1 MPKKTLR
8 EDKKFIYMPLLP
20 LRGLVV
26 FPNMILHLDASRA
39 ISVKAIE
46 EAMVTDQNIFLVSQ
60 IAANVEKPGFD
71 DFYKVG
77 TIAKVKQLLKLPN
90 NTIRVL
96 VEGLQTARLN
106 SFVATEPYFRCELE
120 WIETEKPKRVT
131 KNYEALV
138 RRVLEL
144 FEDYFALNNHIAPD
158 TLLSITAM
166 NQDMEQLSY
175 VICANLNVPNEVKQQ
190 LLETKTVKERLERLI
205 KILIREIEITNIERQ
220 IQKKVKENI
229 DQNQKEYFLREQL
242 KVIQSELGDREDIA
256 SEVDEYR
263 EKLKNIQVSEEN
275 GQKIEKEIGRLY
287 KMPSGSHEAT
297 VVRTYLDTVFELPW
311 NDFTKETIDLK
322 KCRKIL
328 DKDHYG
334 LSKVKDRI
342 VEYLAVRKKNENAKS
357 VVLCL
362 VGPPGVGKTSIASSV
377 ARAVNRNFVR
387 LSLGGVRDEA
397 DIRGHRRTYIGAMP
411 GRIINA
417 VRQAKSSNPLILLD
431 EIDKMA
437 SDFRGD
443 PAAAMLEVLDKEQN
457 HSFRDHF
464 LEIPFDLSK
473 VMFITTANTTSTIPP
488 ALLDRMEVIEL
499 SSYTCYEKMH
509 IAKEHLLPKQ
519 MKENGVSRQEI
530 SVDKSALWEL
540 INYYTIES
548 GVRNLEREIGTL
560 IRKAICDMELDGKEN
575 VRINGKNLSKY
586 MGPRKYIDQ
595 IEIANHEAGVATGLA
610 YTSYGG
616 TLLNIE
622 VNVLDGT
629 GKIELTGHLGDV
641 MKESA
646 SAAVCYIRS
655 KAEQLGVEKDFYKT
669 KDIHIHVPE
678 GATPKDGPSAGI
690 TMATAVVSALTGRPI
705 RSDIAMTGEVTI
717 RGRVL
722 AIGGLKEKSLAAHRH
737 NIKNIIIPYDNQKD
751 TLEIEKEL
759 PEEFHFIPVKT
770 MDEVLE
776 NALEKDVVQ

>member
-1 MPKKTLR
+1 MATKK
-8 EDKKFIYMPLLP
+8 EINEIYMPLLP

-26 FPNMILHLDASRA
+26 FPNMVLHLDASRS

-46 EAMVTDQNIFLVSQ
+46 QAMNSDQNIFLVSQ
-60 IAANVEKPGFD
+60 IAPNVEKPGFD

-77 TIAKVKQLLKLPN
+77 TVAKVKQLLKMPN

-96 VEGLQTARLN
+96 VEGIRTARLHG
-106 SFVATEPYFRCELE
+106 FTATAPYFQCRISL
-120 WIETEKPKRVT
+120 IETEKPKRIT

-166 NQDMEQLSY
+166 HQDIEQLSY
-175 VICANLNVPNEVKQQ
+175 VICANLNIANDLKQQ
-190 LLETKTVKERLERLI
+190 LLETRTVRERLQRLI
-205 KILIREIEITNIERQ
+205 KILIREIDITTIERK

-263 EKLKNIQVSEEN
+263 EKLEKLQLGSEIR
-275 GQKIEKEIGRLY
+275 QKIEKEIGRLY

-311 NDFTKETIDLK
+311 SILTKERIDLQR
-322 KCRKIL
+322 CRQVL

-342 VEYLAVRKKNENAKS
+342 IEYLAVRKKNENSKS

-362 VGPPGVGKTSIASSV
+362 VGPPGVGKTSIASSI
-377 ARAVNRNFVR
+377 ARAINRNFVR

-417 VRQAKSSNPLILLD
+417 VRQAKSTNPLILLD

-488 ALLDRMEVIEL
+488 ALLDRMEIIEL
-499 SSYTCYEKMH
+499 SSYTCYEKMS
-509 IAKEHLLPKQ
+509 IAREHLLPKQ
-519 MKENGVSRQEI
+519 LKENGATRQQI

-560 IRKAICDMELDGKEN
+560 IRKAICHMELSGMEKI
-575 VRINGKNLSKY
+575 RINAKNLSDL
-586 MGPRKYIDQ
+586 MGPRKYIEQ
-595 IEIANHEAGVATGLA
+595 IELSNHEAGVATGLA

-616 TLLNIE
+616 SLLNIE
-622 VNVLDGT
+622 VNVLEGS
-629 GKIELTGHLGDV
+629 GKVELTGHLGDV

-655 KAEQLGVEKDFYKT
+655 KAEQLGVDKDFYKT

-705 RSDIAMTGEVTI
+705 RSDVAMTGEVTI

-737 NIKNIIIPYDNQKD
+737 NIKNIIIPYDNLKD

-759 PEEFHFIPVKT
+759 PGEFQFLPVKT
-770 MDEVLE
+770 MDEVLKY
-776 NALEKDVVQ
+776 ALEKGGGQ

>member
-1 MPKKTLR
+1 MPKKTLQ

-287 KMPSGSHEAT
+287 KMPPGSHEAT

-311 NDFTKETIDLK
+311 NAFTKENIDLE

-342 VEYLAVRKKNENAKS
+342 VEYLAVRKKNENSKS

-464 LEIPFDLSK
+464 LELPFDLSK

-519 MKENGVSRQEI
+519 LKENGVSRQEI

-560 IRKAICDMELDGKEN
+560 IRKAICDMELDGKEK

-669 KDIHIHVPE
+669 KDIHVHVPE

>member
-1 MPKKTLR
+1 MAKEYLEK
-8 EDKKFIYMPLLP
+8 EMIYMPVLP
-20 LRGLVV
+20 MRGLVV
-26 FPNMILHLDASRA
+26 FPGMVLHLDASRGV
-39 ISVKAIE
+39 SVKAIE
-46 EAMVTDQNIFLVSQ
+46 QAMNTDQMIFLVSQ

-71 DFYKVG
+71 DFYKIG
-77 TIAKVKQLLKLPN
+77 TVARVKQLFRLPN

-96 VEGLQTARLN
+96 VEGLAKAKLNRFVSTA
-106 SFVATEPYFRCELE
+106 PYFRCEAELCE
-120 WIETEKPKRVT
+120 KEKPRRVT
-131 KNYEALV
+131 KNSEALV

-144 FEDYFALNNHIAPD
+144 FEDYSALDNHIAPN
-158 TLLSITAM
+158 TLLSIVAM
-166 NQDMEQLSY
+166 QQDMEKLSY
-175 VICANLNVPNEVKQQ
+175 LICANLNVKHEIKQQ
-190 LLETKTVKERLERLI
+190 LLETRTSKERLERLI
-205 KILIREIEITNIERQ
+205 KLLIREIEI
-220 IQKKVKENI
+220 IQLEHELHKKVQESIN
-229 DQNQKEYFLREQL
+229 QNQKEYFLREQM

-263 EKLKNIQVSEEN
+263 ERLASLQIGKEIAN
-275 GQKIEKEIGRLY
+275 KIEKEINRLY
-287 KMPSGSHEAT
+287 KMPAGSHEAT

-311 NDFTKETIDLK
+311 NQYTKESIDLD
-322 KCRKIL
+322 KCRRVL
-328 DKDHYG
+328 EKDHYG
-334 LSKVKDRI
+334 LSGVKERI
-342 VEYLAVRKKNENAKS
+342 VEHLAVRKKNSDSKS

-362 VGPPGVGKTSIASSV
+362 VGPPGVGKTSIAGSI
-377 ARAVNRNFVR
+377 AKAVNRKFVR

-397 DIRGHRRTYIGAMP
+397 DIRGHRKTYIGAMP

-417 VRQAKSSNPLILLD
+417 VKQAGFSNPLILLD

-443 PAAAMLEVLDKEQN
+443 PAAALLEVLDKEQN

-464 LEIPFDLSK
+464 LELPFDLSNA
-473 VMFITTANTTSTIPP
+473 MFITTANTTATIPP

-499 SSYTCYEKMH
+499 SGYTCYEKLH
-509 IAKEHLLPKQ
+509 IAQKHLLPKQ
-519 MKENGVSRQEI
+519 MKENGTNRKELA
-530 SVDKSALWEL
+530 VDKAALREL
-540 INYYTIES
+540 IDHYTIEA

-560 IRKAICDMELDGKEN
+560 IRKAVCEMETGGKEQM
-575 VRINGKNLSKY
+575 RITAKNLADY

-595 IEIANHEAGVATGLA
+595 IAFANHEAGIATGLA

-622 VNVLDGT
+622 VNVLPGS

-646 SAAVCYIRS
+646 GAAVCYIRS
-655 KAEQLGVEKDFYKT
+655 KAEELGVDTDFYKT

-737 NIKNIIIPYDNQKD
+737 GIKNVIIPYDNLKD
-751 TLEIEKEL
+751 TPAIEKEL
-759 PEEFHFIPVKT
+759 PGEFCFLPVKT
-770 MDEVLE
+770 MDEVLSH
-776 NALEKDVVQ
+776 ALEKEL